1 MHHRILR
8 TLVALAS
15 VGALAGGTAAYAS
28 AASHHQ
34 VQHHVRHYPLAPG
47 ATGMSGPTGSH
58 HCPGM

>member
-34 VQHHVRHYPLAPG
+34 GQHHLRHYPLAPG
-47 ATGMSGPTGSH
+47 ATGMSGPTGSD